1 MPRPP
6 PPRPDGCTEHT
17 AEDFSLERSLTHRLH
32 TLTKLTDRATQQAY
46 QQEVGLALGEGRC
59 LAAVG
64 AFGPLSV
71 NDLAGRANLDKAQA
85 SRAAQVLVDRG
96 LVCKTTSPSD
106 ARAVVLTLSPAGEA
120 TWRDLSAAIA
130 RRNDE
135 ITACLNHTERAL
147 LDRLIDRLLAH
158 ARQPPPPG

>member
-1 MPRPP
+1 MPCPPTPRSDGTADDARP
-6 PPRPDGCTEHT
+6 GFT
-17 AEDFSLERSLTHRLH
+17 LERSLTHRLH

-158 ARQPPPPG
+158 ARQPSPPG